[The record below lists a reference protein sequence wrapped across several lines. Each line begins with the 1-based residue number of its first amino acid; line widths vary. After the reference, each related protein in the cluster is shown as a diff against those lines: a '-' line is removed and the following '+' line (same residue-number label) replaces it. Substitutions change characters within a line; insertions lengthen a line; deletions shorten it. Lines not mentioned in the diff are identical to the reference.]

1 MITGGCLCGAV
12 RYEAAGAPLY
22 AGFCHCRDCQRA
34 TGTGHSCY
42 MAFLREAVTLRG
54 KTRAYASGPVGG
66 RRGVRHFCP
75 VCGSARVGEPGSAP
89 ETINLYAGT
98 LDDPSLF
105 RPTAAIFVRSRP
117 EWDRPAV
124 VLEEFVG
131 HPADGTETET
141 G

>member
-12 RYEAAGAPLY
+12 RYEATGTPLHAGI
-22 AGFCHCRDCQRA
+22 CHCRTCQRA

-42 MAFLREAVTLRG
+42 FAFPREAVTVRG
-54 KTRAYASGPVGG
+54 ATRVFAGG
-66 RRGVRHFCP
+66 APGGTRRSIRHFCP
-75 VCGSARVGEPGSAP
+75 VCGSTPFGTPQSAP

-105 RPTAAIFVRSRP
+105 RPTAAIFIESRP
-117 EWDRPAV
+117 AWDRPTLA
-124 VLEEFVG
+124 LEEFVG
-131 HPADGTETET
+131 HPADGGEA